1 MGQMTIRRP
10 FRGAPGSGGFYR
22 HGNSNC
28 RLCRGDGWV
37 PKTSRER
44 NEDEE
49 FEMLMELVYG
59 PVEIVEGFGGPGRET
74 APPGH
79 KMCPECHESLAEND
93 SFFRGDR
100 RTELKALRILAKRT
114 ERGEKFSSEKLG
126 ILGQPSKVLRN
137 SPLPKKKVAKSK
149 TSKQSLS
156 EQLAQLAELREA
168 GALTAMEFKLAKQR
182 LLNSPKATAT
192 APTKRKTKRTP
203 IPEIDGFGGPGRRS

>member
-1 MGQMTIRRP
+1 MGQVTIRRP

-28 RLCRGDGWV
+28 RLCHGDGWV

-44 NEDEE
+44 NEDEN

-59 PVEIVEGFGGPGRET
+59 PAEIVEGFGGPGRKT
-74 APPGH
+74 APPKH
-79 KMCPECHESLAEND
+79 KMCPECHEDDAVWDASL
-93 SFFRGDR
+93 RGSMR
-100 RTELKALRILAKRT
+100 EELKELRILAKRT
-114 ERGEKFSSEKLG
+114 ERGEKFSREDLDFGSPASL
-126 ILGQPSKVLRN
+126 LRDR
-137 SPLPKKKVAKSK
+137 PLTKKKVAKSK

-168 GALTAMEFKLAKQR
+168 GALTATEFKLAKQR
-182 LLNSPKATAT
+182 LLNSPKASAT

-203 IPEIDGFGGPGRRS
+203 IPEIEGFGGPGRLS

>member
-1 MGQMTIRRP
+1 MGSMTIRRP

-28 RLCRGDGWV
+28 RLCHGDGWV

-44 NEDEE
+44 NEDEN

-59 PVEIVEGFGGPGRET
+59 PAEIVEGFGGPGRET
-74 APPGH
+74 APPKH
-79 KMCPECHESLAEND
+79 KMCPECHEVGAVWEASL
-93 SFFRGDR
+93 RGSMR
-100 RTELKALRILAKRT
+100 EELKVLRILAKRT
-114 ERGEKFSSEKLG
+114 ERGEKFSREDLDFGSPASL
-126 ILGQPSKVLRN
+126 LRDR
-137 SPLPKKKVAKSK
+137 PLPKKKVAKSK

-168 GALTAMEFKLAKQR
+168 GALTATEFKLAKQR
-182 LLNSPKATAT
+182 LLNSPKASAT

-203 IPEIDGFGGPGRRS
+203 IPEIEGFGGPGRLS

>member
-1 MGQMTIRRP
+1 MAIRRP

-44 NEDEE
+44 NEDEN

-59 PVEIVEGFGGPGRET
+59 PAEIVEGFGGPGRKT
-74 APPGH
+74 APPKH
-79 KMCPECHESLAEND
+79 KMCPECHEDKAVREASL
-93 SFFRGDR
+93 RGSMR
-100 RTELKALRILAKRT
+100 GELKELRILAKRT
-114 ERGEKFSSEKLG
+114 ERGEKFSREKLG
-126 ILGQPSKVLRN
+126 AWGQPSQALRN
-137 SPLPKKKVAKSK
+137 SPLPKKKVTKSK

-168 GALTAMEFKLAKQR
+168 GALTATEFKLAKQR
-182 LLNSPKATAT
+182 LLNSPKASAT

-203 IPEIDGFGGPGRRS
+203 IPEIEGFGGPGRRS